1 MASASI
7 TRKQVTELREEL
19 TRFSMAYKF
28 ALDEITTRVNI
39 LQEEFRLTHENSPIE
54 HVSARVKSPESL
66 FKKVYR
72 QGVPLNL
79 QQIRERIRDIAGIRL
94 VCSFVSDIYRVME
107 MFARQ
112 SDIEIVEVKDYIKNP
127 KPNGYQSLHIIMKVP
142 VFMSA
147 HTEKVYV
154 EMQIRTIAMDFWA
167 SLEHKI
173 YYKYNKQ
180 IPEALTN
187 ELHEAAIAAAH
198 LDKKMERLNNEVN
211 VLKAHDREDDLL
223 VGREDLGQVMV
234 ELMEN
239 IGMYTK

>member
-1 MASASI
+1 M
-7 TRKQVTELREEL
+7 
-19 TRFSMAYKF
+19 
-28 ALDEITTRVNI
+28 
-39 LQEEFRLTHENSPIE
+39 
-54 HVSARVKSPESL
+54 SARVKSPESL

-79 QQIRERIRDIAGIRL
+79 QKIRESIRDIAGIRL

-167 SLEHKI
+167 SLEHKVR
-173 YYKYNKQ
+173 YKKNVP
-180 IPEALTN
+180 PEEAEQLAQELSECAEVSAALDRRMQDIRN
-187 ELHEAAIAAAH
+187 RLAAATESQANM
-198 LDKKMERLNNEVN
+198 KKRETLRL
-211 VLKAHDREDDLL
+211 A
-223 VGREDLGQVMV
+223 GPLGLHAIHQK
-234 ELMEN
+234 N
-239 IGMYTK
+239 DF